1 MLWLIVL
8 SFVKWFDAKKSSSD
22 WSVGFVFGIDSPIIT
37 PNANHDTQDRIQMNP
52 TAQFLHRPKT
62 KIVCTLGPAT
72 SSEAEIRSLIES
84 GMSIARLNLSHGDRQ
99 QHAIAADRVRKV
111 ANSIGVP
118 VGIMVDVPGIKYRTG
133 VLASG
138 VINIKKNDR
147 LTLTSR
153 DVVGTPELVAV
164 TPPGIHRDVT
174 VGAQL
179 MLDDGFME
187 LRVLGVSDLDVDCEV
202 VRGGRLTER
211 RGVATPGRT
220 PSQSFPDQRAKDAL
234 EFAAKQEADFV
245 ALSTITTVKNIE
257 VAREIL
263 GQHGLKNP
271 YVISKIERPEAV
283 DNFDSILDASDGIM
297 VARGDMGV
305 EVPLS
310 DVPVIQKDIIAR
322 CNAKGK
328 PVITATQM
336 LESMIKSPVP
346 TRAEVTDV
354 ANAIFDGTDAIML
367 SGETSIG
374 DYPDEAVAVMVEVAT
389 KAEEALPYDRMLV
402 EKRGQTEPHTD
413 DAIAYNACQTAHQL
427 NASVIV
433 AFTES
438 GSTAGRVSKYRPRSR
453 ILALTPSERG
463 ERRLTLRWGVMPV
476 TIPAITSV
484 DDFFAQCE
492 RMAVE
497 VCQLQ
502 EDSIVVLVA
511 GLPIGVP
518 GGTNLLRVL
527 SISEQ
532 EQF

>member
-1 MLWLIVL
+1 MPRITSVKCRIVVCQTGFNTEQIRL
-8 SFVKWFDAKKSSSD
+8 D
-22 WSVGFVFGIDSPIIT
+22 WNLGFVFVIDSPII
-37 PNANHDTQDRIQMNP
+37 NSEVGYQTQNRIQMNSA
-52 TAQFLHRPKT
+52 TRFLNRPKT

-72 SSEAEIRSLIES
+72 SSGAQIQSLIES
-84 GMSIARLNLSHGDRQ
+84 GMSIARLNLSHGDRE
-99 QHAIAADRVRKV
+99 QHAIAADLVRKV
-111 ANSIGVP
+111 SNDVGVP
-118 VGIMVDVPGIKYRTG
+118 IGIMVDVPGSKYRTG
-133 VLASG
+133 VLDSG
-138 VINIKKNDR
+138 VINIKKGDK
-147 LTLTSR
+147 LILTSR
-153 DVVGTPELVAV
+153 DVVGTPELVSV

-187 LRVLGVSDLDVDCEV
+187 LCVLSVSDLDVQCEV

-211 RGVATPGRT
+211 RGVATPGRS
-220 PSQSFPDQRAKDAL
+220 PSQPFPDQRAKDAL
-234 EFAAKQEADFV
+234 AFAAKHEADFV
-245 ALSTITTVKNIE
+245 ALSTITTVKDIE

-263 GQHGLKNP
+263 GQHGLKDP
-271 YVISKIERPEAV
+271 YVISKIERSEAV

-336 LESMIKSPVP
+336 LESMLKSPVP

-374 DYPDEAVAVMVEVAT
+374 DYPTEAVAVMVEVAT

-476 TIPAITSV
+476 TIPSITSV
-484 DDFFAQCE
+484 DDFFDQCE
-492 RMAVE
+492 HMAVE
-497 VCQLQ
+497 VCELQ
-502 EDSIVVLVA
+502 KDTLY
-511 GLPIGVP
+511 GLDP
-518 GGTNLLRVL
+518 
-527 SISEQ
+527 S
-532 EQF
+532 